1 MYNDAQIEFIKTEL
15 KDFLYFFGYVE
26 VPDQK
31 MSKTAFFKYENS
43 TEEDLK
49 KFNQYKK
56 HN

>member
-26 VPDQK
+26 VPDHK